1 MTIVEAGQNVLSSS
15 ISIYKEP
22 TESFQNPP
30 EPVISA
36 SKGTSFIMSSNSGMN
51 SRVKHED
58 NREFVCGWGAAF
70 INITVT
76 FPMNK
81 IMFRQML
88 HGISTARA
96 VAQLKKEGVKNLY
109 RGILPPLCQKTIST
123 SVMFGM
129 FEQYGQ
135 FLRQYLPGL
144 SPGVNM
150 ATSASLAGCTEA
162 VLCPLERIQT
172 VLQDR
177 KFHGMYKN
185 TLHCAKAF
193 ARHGFTEYYRGLY
206 LIFVRNS
213 ISNIMFFGL
222 RKEIKEAVPTMGKSW
237 YESIL
242 GDFISGAILGA
253 FISTVVYPLNVVKA
267 HQQCQVRN
275 SLFEISFSLF
285 LL

>member
-36 SKGTSFIMSSNSGMN
+36 FIMSSNSGMN

-135 FLRQYLPGL
+135 LFRHYLPGL

-162 VLCPLERIQT
+162 ILCPLERIQT

-177 KFHGMYKN
+177 KFHGMYKIHLWRLGMYPFVWVGGPFLSIFGTFSDVFESRGRKLSGLFKGVHVN
-185 TLHCAKAF
+185 FTRALVSWGIINASYEVLLKTL
-193 ARHGFTEYYRGLY
+193 Y
-206 LIFVRNS
+206 N
-213 ISNIMFFGL
+213 
-222 RKEIKEAVPTMGKSW
+222 
-237 YESIL
+237 
-242 GDFISGAILGA
+242 
-253 FISTVVYPLNVVKA
+253 
-267 HQQCQVRN
+267 
-275 SLFEISFSLF
+275 
-285 LL
+285 